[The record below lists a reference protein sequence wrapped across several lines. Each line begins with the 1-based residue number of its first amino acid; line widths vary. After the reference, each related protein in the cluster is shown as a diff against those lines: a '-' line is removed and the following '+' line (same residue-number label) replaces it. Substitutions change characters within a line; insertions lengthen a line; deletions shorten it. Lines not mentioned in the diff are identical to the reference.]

1 MAKMCPARGC
11 PVLYLECQ
19 ECEDRKICRE
29 TEFEKNR
36 VHGSL
41 ENSQL
46 QKRKTITKMENK
58 SKLAEEKLTLIQKGF
73 PKDPCKHCA
82 FHDEGECGC
91 DNRID
96 YQAALQRLH
105 DLGIYDLMQ
114 DFQKINQNKSQIVW
128 IQHEIS
134 RKNHQIATIQ
144 KRIDELEKKCT
155 DAMEQ
160 LRKENGNKELRN

>member
-1 MAKMCPARGC
+1 MAKMCPIRGC

-36 VHGSL
+36 VHGSM
-41 ENSQL
+41 ENLQL
-46 QKRKTITKMENK
+46 QKQKIITKMENK
-58 SKLAEEKLTLIQKGF
+58 SKLAKEKLELIERGF
-73 PKDPCKHCA
+73 PKDPCKHCT
-82 FHDEGECGC
+82 FNDENECGC

-105 DLGIYDLMQ
+105 TLGIYDLMQ
-114 DFQKINQNKSQIVW
+114 NFQEINQSKSQIVW

-134 RKNHQIATIQ
+134 KKNHQIVTIQ
-144 KRIDELEKKCT
+144 KRINKLEKECA
-155 DAMEQ
+155 DAIEQ
-160 LRKENGNKELRN
+160 LRKEWK